1 MDRRWIPIVVLAVAL
16 VAGWNLVAYT
26 VPQWQQAI
34 VVQLGEPVRTVQE
47 PGLYFKLPL
56 IQDVLY
62 FDKRLMAYDAS
73 PKGVLT
79 KDKQQLVVDN
89 FSRWRIRDP
98 LQFYRSVRDEAGA
111 QSRLDDV
118 IYSIVRENLGRHTLR
133 EIMNEKRT
141 EVMAEVTKESDARA
155 REYGIE
161 VADVRIKRADLP
173 EKNELNV
180 FERMRTE
187 RERQAKKFRAEGDEE
202 ARKIRSE
209 SDKEVQ
215 ILTAEARMKA
225 EVIRG
230 QGDAEAVK
238 IFADA
243 YGRDADFYQLVRT
256 LEAYRKS
263 FNDGATVVLSPNS
276 EFFRYLKQLDRPTEP
291 SDKTTQRRDAEPAE
305 TSANHARL
313 ER

>member
-1 MDRRWIPIVVLAVAL
+1 MDRRWIPILIVVAAL
-16 VAGWNLVAYT
+16 VVGWNLALYT
-26 VPQWQQAI
+26 VPQWEQAI

-47 PGLYFKLPL
+47 PGLYFKLPFV
-56 IQDVLY
+56 QNVLY
-62 FDKRLMAYDAS
+62 FDKRLLAYDAA
-73 PKGVLT
+73 PKEILT

-98 LQFYRSVRDEAGA
+98 LQFYRTVRNEAGA

-141 EVMAEVTKESDARA
+141 EVMAEVTKESDDKA
-155 REYGIE
+155 REYGID

-180 FERMRTE
+180 FNRMRTE
-187 RERQAKKFRAEGDEE
+187 RERLAKKFRAEGDEE

-215 ILTAEARMKA
+215 ILTAEARKQA
-225 EVIRG
+225 EITRG
-230 QGDAEAVK
+230 QGDAQAVK

-243 YGRDADFYQLVRT
+243 YGRDPEFYQLVRT
-256 LEAYRKS
+256 LDAYRTS
-263 FNDGATVVLSPNS
+263 ITEGTTLILSPNS
-276 EFFRYLKQLDRPTEP
+276 EFFRYLKQLDRP
-291 SDKTTQRRDAEPAE
+291 K
-305 TSANHARL
+305 

>member
-1 MDRRWIPIVVLAVAL
+1 MDRRWIPIFVLAVVL

-26 VPQWQQAI
+26 VSQWQQAI

-243 YGRDADFYQLVRT
+243 YGRDPDFYQLVRT

-276 EFFRYLKQLDRPTEP
+276 EFFRYLKQLDRP
-291 SDKTTQRRDAEPAE
+291 K
-305 TSANHARL
+305 

>member
-1 MDRRWIPIVVLAVAL
+1 MDRRWLLVLLLGLMLVV
-16 VAGWNLVAYT
+16 GWNLATYT
-26 VPQWQQAI
+26 VPQWEQAI

-56 IQDVLY
+56 VQDVLY
-62 FDKRLMAYDAS
+62 FDKRLLAYDAA
-73 PKGVLT
+73 PKGILT

-98 LQFYRSVRDEAGA
+98 LQFYRTVRDEAGA

-133 EIMNEKRT
+133 EIVNEQRT
-141 EVMAEVTKESDARA
+141 EVMAEVTKQSDEKARD
-155 REYGIE
+155 YGIE
-161 VADVRIKRADLP
+161 VTDVRIKRADLP

-180 FERMRTE
+180 FDRMRTE

-209 SDKEVQ
+209 SDKDVQ
-215 ILTAEARMKA
+215 ILTAEARKQA
-225 EVIRG
+225 EITRG
-230 QGDAEAVK
+230 EGDAQAVK

-243 YGRDADFYQLVRT
+243 YGRDPEFYQLVRT
-256 LEAYRKS
+256 LEAYRNS
-263 FNDGATVVLSPNS
+263 ITDGTTLILSPNS
-276 EFFRYLKQLDRPTEP
+276 EFFRYLKQLDRPKE
-291 SDKTTQRRDAEPAE
+291 
-305 TSANHARL
+305 
-313 ER
+313 

>member
-1 MDRRWIPIVVLAVAL
+1 MDRRWIPILVLAAVL

-62 FDKRLMAYDAS
+62 FDKRLLAYDAA
-73 PKGVLT
+73 PKGILT

-89 FSRWRIRDP
+89 FSRWRIHDP
-98 LQFYRSVRDEAGA
+98 LQFYRTVRDEAGA

-141 EVMAEVTKESDARA
+141 EVMAEVTKESDTKARD
-155 REYGIE
+155 YGIE

-202 ARKIRSE
+202 ARKIRSG

-215 ILTAEARMKA
+215 ILTAEARKQA
-225 EVIRG
+225 EITRG
-230 QGDAEAVK
+230 QGDAQAVK

-243 YGRDADFYQLVRT
+243 YGRDPDFYQLVRT

-263 FNDGATVVLSPNS
+263 INEGTTVVLSPNS
-276 EFFRYLKQLDRPTEP
+276 EFFRYLKQLDPP
-291 SDKTTQRRDAEPAE
+291 K
-305 TSANHARL
+305 AR
-313 ER
+313 

>member
-1 MDRRWIPIVVLAVAL
+1 MDRRWIPILVVGAAL
-16 VAGWNLVAYT
+16 VVGWNLVVYT
-26 VPQWQQAI
+26 VPQWEQAI

-56 IQDVLY
+56 VQNVLY
-62 FDKRLMAYDAS
+62 FDKRLLAYDAA
-73 PKGVLT
+73 PKEILT

-98 LQFYRSVRDEAGA
+98 LQFYRTVRNEAGA

-141 EVMAEVTKESDARA
+141 EVMAEVTKESDAKA

-180 FERMRTE
+180 FNRMRTE
-187 RERQAKKFRAEGDEE
+187 RERLAKKFRAEGDEE

-215 ILTAEARMKA
+215 ILTAEARKQA
-225 EVIRG
+225 EITRG
-230 QGDAEAVK
+230 QGDAQAVK

-243 YGRDADFYQLVRT
+243 YGRDPEFYQLVRT
-256 LEAYRKS
+256 LEAYRNS
-263 FNDGATVVLSPNS
+263 ITEGTTLILSPNS
-276 EFFRYLKQLDRPTEP
+276 EFFRYLKQLERP
-291 SDKTTQRRDAEPAE
+291 K
-305 TSANHARL
+305 